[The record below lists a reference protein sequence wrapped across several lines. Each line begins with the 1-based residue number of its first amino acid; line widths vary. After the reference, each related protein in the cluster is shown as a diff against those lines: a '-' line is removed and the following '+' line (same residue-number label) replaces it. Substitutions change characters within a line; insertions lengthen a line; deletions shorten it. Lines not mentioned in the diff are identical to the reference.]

1 MRGWMGMFLI
11 QLRRDLTLAARL
23 GGGGLLAV
31 AFFVVL
37 VTLVPF
43 GVGAEPALLSKLAIG
58 MIWVGV
64 VLSTLLSLDRLFQ
77 ADYEDGS
84 LDLIYLSPQPLGLLV
99 LAKCAA
105 YWITTALP
113 LIVVAPLLGVLLN
126 LPAENYG
133 FLVLSLLVG
142 TPALSLVGAVG
153 AALTVGLRRGS
164 LLLSLLVLPL
174 CVPTLIFGAAA
185 AGGHLNNF
193 YLLGAVSLVFLVVS
207 PIASSAALKLNLG

>member
-1 MRGWMGMFLI
+1 MFLI
-11 QLRRDLTLAARL
+11 QLRRDLKLAARL

-43 GVGAEPALLSKLAIG
+43 GVGPEPALLSKLAIG

-64 VLSTLLSLDRLFQ
+64 VLSSLLSLDRLFQ
-77 ADYEDGS
+77 ADFEDGS
-84 LDLIYLSPQPLGLLV
+84 LDLMFLSPLPLGVLV

-105 YWITTALP
+105 YWVTTALP
-113 LIVVAPLLGVLLN
+113 LILVAPLLGVLLN
-126 LPAENYG
+126 LPPENYG
-133 FLVLSLLVG
+133 LLALSLLIG

-174 CVPTLIFGAAA
+174 SVPTLIFGAAA
-185 AGGHLNNF
+185 AEGHASNF
-193 YLLGAVSLVFLVVS
+193 YLLGAVSLVFVVVS
-207 PIASSAALKLNLG
+207 PLASAAALKLNLG